1 MINDTLKQ
9 MEEEINKIVRRQY
22 NYLFDISKNGQSVWV
37 EKPYMESLLDLISEI
52 NKYSIIKVL
61 KQLVEREEGAKGN
74 SAKKL
79 QHEKGYNSA
88 KQDTIQYL
96 KEQINELK

>member
-1 MINDTLKQ
+1 MKDNLIKTE
-9 MEEEINKIVRRQY
+9 EEEIKKIVRGQY
-22 NYLFDISKNGQSVWV
+22 PDLFNISKNGRSIWL
-37 EKPYMESLLDLISEI
+37 EKPYMESLLDLIIKI
-52 NKYSIIKVL
+52 NKSSIIKIL
-61 KQLVEREEGAKGN
+61 EQLVEREEGAKGN